1 VKDWG
6 ECRAESLERTHC
18 IAFMDILSR
27 QFGLVIAY
35 LLPGFIA
42 LIGVAPFVPMIAGWL
57 RADQSGGFG
66 APVYALLAATAAGM
80 IVSCFRWVL
89 VDQVLLMTG
98 MERPTFNARAL
109 EQNPSAFNYLIENHY
124 RYFQFYANTL
134 VAVVWTYFIYRSHST
149 SSHLTLGT
157 DAGVMVL
164 CAVLFAGS
172 RDALGKFRMRS
183 QLLVR
188 QVPNNFWNGELM
200 TNGIDRNAGGGNS
213 SDKPQA
219 PAKLKKTKAE
229 VLPKQ
234 QSSQASQKQS
244 KH

>member
-1 VKDWG
+1 
-6 ECRAESLERTHC
+6 
-18 IAFMDILSR
+18 MDILSR

-80 IVSCFRWVL
+80 VVSCFRWFL
-89 VDQVLLMTG
+89 VDQILVLTG
-98 MERPTFNARAL
+98 LERPRFNARAL

-124 RYFQFYANTL
+124 RYFQFYANSL
-134 VAVVWTYFIYRSHST
+134 VAVIWTYFIYRSQST

-157 DAGVMVL
+157 DAGVMFL

-183 QLLVR
+183 RLLAG
-188 QVPNNFWNGELM
+188 QVTNNFWNGELM
-200 TNGIDRNAGGGNS
+200 TNGIDHNSGGGS
-213 SDKPQA
+213 SSEKPQVQA
-219 PAKLKKTKAE
+219 TANKTETKA
-229 VLPKQ
+229 VRKPRP
-234 QSSQASQKQS
+234 SQTNNKQS
-244 KH
+244 RQ